1 MRFDFAFFT
10 EQGKVLLGL
19 LPAAAH
25 PQQQIGQRGICGGI
39 ALRGMEPINDIW
51 FSCRGADDD
60 LGRHKVAVADL
71 VIFWDPLQPGIK
83 IIPVGGGELRA
94 VDIALKL
101 ILELFEHGA
110 GLLVDVAVQ
119 RGEKFHILP
128 RLFGIAL
135 HQLFQIFTLDVLRNN
150 GPLAIYLGHLQNF
163 GDSDGRFLHSGL
175 VQRLIDDIRL
185 GAVLIKNL

>member
-1 MRFDFAFFT
+1 M
-10 EQGKVLLGL
+10 
-19 LPAAAH
+19 
-25 PQQQIGQRGICGGI
+25 
-39 ALRGMEPINDIW
+39 
-51 FSCRGADDD
+51 
-60 LGRHKVAVADL
+60 
-71 VIFWDPLQPGIK
+71 
-83 IIPVGGGELRA
+83 
-94 VDIALKL
+94 
-101 ILELFEHGA
+101 
-110 GLLVDVAVQ
+110 DVAVQ

-163 GDSDGRFLHSGL
+163 GDSYVRFLHSGL